1 MRLLTLVD
9 LGMTETR
16 QIPYSMIKDALKI
29 DDIEVESWVVE
40 AISAKLLVCKIDQMN
55 QVIIVSRCTES
66 VFGPNQWQLLRA
78 KLVTWRG
85 NISGVVSTVH
95 ADKIVHKQCKD

>member
-55 QVIIVSRCTES
+55 QPMYRECIWAKS
-66 VFGPNQWQLLRA
+66 VAIASSKACDLERKYF
-78 KLVTWRG
+78 RG
-85 NISGVVSTVH
+85 
-95 ADKIVHKQCKD
+95 CKYSSC